1 MAGQLLTLVQNCQAK
16 SLSALHS
23 TECSKVHMVL
33 GHDHFLLESASCDD
47 QEKGAHGEKGEGIDP
62 QMREASAAQYDA
74 ACDVDVITGGNKVAE
89 DEEEFRHGFARENV
103 AGKENA
109 GEESEEGKLNGF
121 RLRIGFTGDQDAD
134 GQRDEK
140 VWQGEE
146 SEQEDIAVD
155 GDLKDEAHEGDDRAE
170 FGKADGQVRQQF
182 SKQQA

>member
-23 TECSKVHMVL
+23 TECSKVHMVS

-47 QEKGAHGEKGEGIDP
+47 QEEGAHGEKCEGVDP

-74 ACDVDVITGGNKVAE
+74 ARDVDVIAGGNKVAE

-103 AGKENA
+103 ARKENA
-109 GEESEEGKLNGF
+109 GEESEEGELNGF
-121 RLRIGFTGDQDAD
+121 GLRIGFTGDQDAD

-140 VWQGEE
+140 VRQREE

-155 GDLKDEAHEGDDRAE
+155 GDLKDEAHEGDDGAE
-170 FGKADGQVRQQF
+170 LGKTDHQVGKQF
-182 SKQQA
+182 AE